1 MVLFSVGLK
10 LLELNQGSCRWHVYF
25 CCEYSFC
32 LVWRSC
38 VCVCVCWLRELIQVR
53 VIKPGKVVLG
63 IKDHPRLESFLS
75 RECDTSS

>member
-38 VCVCVCWLRELIQVR
+38 VCVCVLAERTNSGQGDKTWQSCIGHKRPS
-53 VIKPGKVVLG
+53 K
-63 IKDHPRLESFLS
+63 
-75 RECDTSS
+75 T